1 VTPSRGRERRRLA
14 AVAVAL
20 ASLATLPIACA
31 PHAVSPPAID
41 TATIQSRC
49 LSAMTQ
55 RERRARAANLL
66 AGLWLRTQ
74 DDQALPAVSARV
86 VLQGPDAFRLRIE
99 SVIGTALDL
108 SARGDTLAAFVPSGR
123 VGIETPTA
131 GDSLGVRDPGSLGAR
146 LWSATWRP
154 PAEAWGAMR
163 MEGENPVVRWR
174 EADDSLSM
182 ALDAQGR
189 PTRVTLARGRRAPV
203 RVEYVR
209 WQSWEGTG
217 WPAHFECRDDRG
229 KFRLTCRV
237 ENAHFPPESAP
248 SRVTLRL
255 PDDVERI
262 SREELMSMLERL
274 TSVR

>member
-1 VTPSRGRERRRLA
+1 MVN
-14 AVAVAL
+14 VAEVVLGLLLSKSLQVGQILTVLTAL
-20 ASLATLPIACA
+20 
-31 PHAVSPPAID
+31 
-41 TATIQSRC
+41 
-49 LSAMTQ
+49 
-55 RERRARAANLL
+55 
-66 AGLWLRTQ
+66 
-74 DDQALPAVSARV
+74 ALPAGC
-86 VLQGPDAFRLRIE
+86 Q
-99 SVIGTALDL
+99 
-108 SARGDTLAAFVPSGR
+108 
-123 VGIETPTA
+123 
-131 GDSLGVRDPGSLGAR
+131 
-146 LWSATWRP
+146 
-154 PAEAWGAMR
+154 
-163 MEGENPVVRWR
+163 
-174 EADDSLSM
+174 
-182 ALDAQGR
+182 Q
-189 PTRVTLARGRRAPV
+189 APV